1 MKIPQTLGT
10 AGISLK
16 PGLAL
21 SGSVEAML
29 TTTGRSN
36 ASGVR
41 LISAWT
47 GVGTGPP
54 LLSLTVSLGD
64 VASLL
69 AELEGEVE
77 IEVKSGPRAGLAP

>member
-36 ASGVR
+36 ASGVS

-64 VASLL
+64 AASLL
-69 AELEGEVE
+69 EEVKGELE
-77 IEVKSGPRAGLAP
+77 IEARSGLRAGLAT